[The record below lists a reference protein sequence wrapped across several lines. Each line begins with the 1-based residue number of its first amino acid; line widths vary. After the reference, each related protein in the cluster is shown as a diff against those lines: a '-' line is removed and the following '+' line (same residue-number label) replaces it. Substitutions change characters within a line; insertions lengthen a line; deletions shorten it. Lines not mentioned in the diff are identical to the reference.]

1 MKKSPLDLLTKSW
14 HHQSGRTIFEGDY
27 VDADITDPLF
37 PRIPTYNSFYDTE
50 TIQLVEDIF
59 NKDFTTYQY
68 PLTLL

>member
-1 MKKSPLDLLTKSW
+1 M
-14 HHQSGRTIFEGDY
+14 
-27 VDADITDPLF
+27 DADINDPLF